1 MDVKEALDVLGL
13 AEVPT
18 AEGLRQVYRD
28 LVKVYH
34 PDVSSGSTG
43 EHMALINEAYL
54 VVMRYIS
61 EKKST
66 PSEISFTISAQ
77 SLARLISALD
87 EYAVSPAMFR
97 LMYRLKGALQTY
109 YTALK
114 MGKPRILKEDEPFIK
129 KAYIYLQIF
138 RKVEEPIS
146 VLPPDMRHSFMY
158 RLGEFLA
165 GEHWQNLG
173 EEVNTLLQAYFRAYS
188 LIVTLEGTEKV
199 NMPTLP
205 PGEGAEPSPLGTFSA
220 MSISGKIRSFAARL
234 RLLLEPRVFKMPHEL
249 LREVEDIG
257 RHINDLISIVNMAV
271 LLQKKLSSFRYY
283 GPWMKEVK
291 GIITRLVAGAVSI
304 GDKDVD
310 IDVLKATY
318 EDTMAVLER
327 MEKVRDMARKVAS
340 IFYKAGTPPYL
351 VEYAEK
357 VARGEGFTG
366 RWEDIRA
373 LLDEYEGYM
382 EGVISIGDDVIE
394 AGVLMKKLKDKIGC
408 LQCPDIEEAY
418 KTLSERLWG
427 RLSPPM
433 AVGVEP
439 FLVVADDVRTLLQFI
454 DVISLGDCSVAIGVM
469 RGVVSSEL
477 LLRKMGRE

>member
-13 AEVPT
+13 AKVPT
-18 AEGLRQVYRD
+18 AEELRQVYRD
-28 LVKVYH
+28 LVKRYH
-34 PDVSSGSTG
+34 PDVSRGGTG
-43 EHMALINEAYL
+43 ERMALINEAYL

-87 EYAVSPAMFR
+87 EYAVSPAMFK
-97 LMYRLKGALQTY
+97 LIYRLKGSLQTY

-146 VLPPDMRHSFMY
+146 VLPPDIRHSFMY

-165 GEHWQNLG
+165 GEHWENLG
-173 EEVNTLLQAYFRAYS
+173 EEVNTLLDAYFRAYS
-188 LIVTLEGTEKV
+188 LIVTLEGTERAS
-199 NMPTLP
+199 MPTLP
-205 PGEGAEPSPLGTFSA
+205 PGEGAEVSPLGTFSA

-249 LREVEDIG
+249 LREVEEIG
-257 RHINDLISIVNMAV
+257 RYINDLISIVNMAV

-283 GPWMKEVK
+283 GPWMMQVK
-291 GIITRLVAGAVSI
+291 GVITRLVAGAVAI
-304 GDKDVD
+304 GDRDVD
-310 IDVLKATY
+310 METLRALY
-318 EDTMAVLER
+318 ENTMSVLER
-327 MEKVRDMARKVAS
+327 MEKVKGMARKVAS
-340 IFYKAGTPPYL
+340 IFYKAGSPTHL

-357 VARGEGFTG
+357 VARGEGFTSG
-366 RWEDIRA
+366 WDDIRV

-382 EGVISIGDDVIE
+382 NRVISIGGDVIE
-394 AGVLMKKLKDKIGC
+394 AGALMKELKDKIGC

-418 KTLSERLWG
+418 NTLSERLWG

-433 AVGVEP
+433 SAGTEP
-439 FLVVADDVRTLLQFI
+439 FLVTTDDIRTLLQFI
-454 DVISLGDCSVAIGVM
+454 DVMSLGECDVAVGVM
-469 RGVVSSEL
+469 MGVVSSEL